1 MSGNVA
7 ELNEISTK
15 DLWKKLIDSSTETPQ
30 KIDIAANPFEDKTIT
45 DPKERERLFK
55 QDDHFRIFG
64 QDYNKRLEQGGWYV
78 TEDKFVMEMPV
89 NQVIRFALPK
99 DEIIYLCEK
108 K

>member
-1 MSGNVA
+1 MQEMKRVLKPTGWAIMQSPQ
-7 ELNEISTK
+7 
-15 DLWKKLIDSSTETPQ
+15 DWKLTTT
-30 KIDIAANPFEDKTIT
+30 FEDKTIT

-64 QDYNKRLEQGGWYV
+64 QDYNKRLEQGGWFV
-78 TEDKFVMEMPV
+78 TEDKFVMEMPL
-89 NQVIRFALPK
+89 NQVNRFALPK